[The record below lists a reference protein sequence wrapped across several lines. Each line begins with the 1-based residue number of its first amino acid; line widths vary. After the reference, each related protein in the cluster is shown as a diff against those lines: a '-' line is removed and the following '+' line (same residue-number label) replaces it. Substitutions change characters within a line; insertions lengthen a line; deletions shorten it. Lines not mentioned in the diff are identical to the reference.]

1 MQHNTPII
9 PVLLFSLLSLA
20 VLSLTG
26 CESQPSIPG
35 TDISVPEADAHA
47 KELYQAG
54 DFYAAA
60 EEYLSLAKSD
70 PKNEF
75 RYQLGAI
82 DAMIKNQE
90 IDRAQQLIDFL
101 PPEKL
106 NDVQRVLVLI
116 YQAQI
121 LLTKDDPKAAY
132 ALLNIDLPSET
143 SRTVLAK
150 FHETR
155 ATILQLEKEYFAA
168 ARERILLNSYLD
180 DTQEISANYQSL
192 WQSLSRLSPTE
203 LDTYRASD
211 AGILASWLEL
221 AIINKTMLQNT
232 VNLEASIA
240 TWQQRYPDHPALVD
254 IIPMIIESS
263 ILLAEQPS
271 QVALLLPF
279 TGKYNDAS
287 IAIREGFMA
296 AWYDSRGEKPIIKI
310 YNTDADNV
318 VARYAQAIT
327 EGADLVVGPLQ
338 KSAISKLIEQSEIT
352 VTTLVLNQYDGEYDI
367 SNVSSSSP
375 LPAVIQ
381 FGLSPEDEARQVA
394 ERAWFDG
401 RARAISITT
410 GDERSRRINDAF
422 ASHWQELGGTLLEH
436 VSIGQDVK
444 QLSGPIKG
452 ALNIDQS
459 EQRSKTLRSRLQRS
473 LKTETRRR
481 QDVDLIFMAVP
492 PTIARQLVPQLR
504 YYRTE
509 DISLYSISN
518 IYTGNIN
525 TREDSDINGVLF
537 VDMPWVIDPENE
549 YSPLNRMIGRY
560 QKPSLAAYKRLYA
573 FGIDAYRL
581 IPQLAELS
589 LQPDQQYEGKTGYIK
604 IDEQGR
610 VQRRLIW
617 AQFLDGKPELMDT
630 KITGYN

>member
-1 MQHNTPII
+1 MQHNIPII
-9 PVLLFSLLSLA
+9 PVLVFSLLSLA

-26 CESQPSIPG
+26 CESQPSKPA
-35 TDISVPEADAHA
+35 TDATAPAADDYA

-60 EEYLSLAKSD
+60 EEYLALAKSD
-70 PKNEF
+70 PGNEIK
-75 RYQLGAI
+75 YQLGAVG
-82 DAMIKNQE
+82 AMVNNDE

-101 PPEKL
+101 PPEKIS
-106 NDVQRVLVLI
+106 DVQGKLVII

-121 LLTKDDPKAAY
+121 FLAKDDPKAAS
-132 ALLNIDLPSET
+132 ALLDIDLPPET
-143 SRTVLAK
+143 PRTVLAK

-155 ATILQLEKEYFAA
+155 ARILQLEKDYFAA
-168 ARERILLNSYLD
+168 ASERILLNSYLD
-180 DTQEISANYQSL
+180 DAREISANYQSL
-192 WQSLSRLSPTE
+192 WQSLSRLSTDE
-203 LDTYRASD
+203 LDTYRVNSM
-211 AGILASWLEL
+211 GILGSWLEL

-232 VNLEASIA
+232 VNLEASLA
-240 TWQQRYPDHPALVD
+240 TWQQRYPDHPALID
-254 IIPMIIESS
+254 IIPMIIENSRQ
-263 ILLAEQPS
+263 LAEQPS

-296 AWYDSRGEKPIIKI
+296 AWYDSRDEKPIIKI

-338 KSAISKLIEQSEIT
+338 KAAISKLIEQSDIT

-367 SNVSSSSP
+367 ANLTSSSP
-375 LPAVIQ
+375 LLPVIQ

-444 QLSGPIKG
+444 ELSGPIKG

-459 EQRSKTLRSRLQRS
+459 EQRSKTLRSKLQRS

-481 QDVDLIFMAVP
+481 QDVDLIFIAVP
-492 PTIARQLVPQLR
+492 PAIARQLVPQLR
-504 YYRTE
+504 YYGTE

-518 IYTGNIN
+518 IYTGNVN
-525 TREDSDINGVLF
+525 TRKDSDINGVLF

-549 YSPLNRMIGRY
+549 YSPLNRMIERY
-560 QKPSLAAYKRLYA
+560 RKPAQSAYKRFYA

-589 LQPDQQYEGKTGYIK
+589 LQPSQQYEGKTGYIK

-617 AQFLDGKPELMDT
+617 ARFLDGKPELIDT
-630 KITGYN
+630 NTTGFN